1 MQLWDGSL
9 QQMCFHGCFGSRR
22 SSYLS
27 AYGFIM
33 IHMDHADC
41 WKLHF
46 NPDHSMILRFNWC
59 NKTRFMQ
66 MLLIQVWKSLF
77 WGEIREDWG
86 RSILHLRLKL
96 KAGWK
101 TFASRFVLSNIA
113 MTAMLL
119 LSLASTLFNC
129 VLAAHGFDTCQAP
142 IYTISPSFSYGSN
155 LVQLVFFPKDGE
167 HELCW
172 IIFGL
177 LFQRTNPSL
186 SMRSKD
192 NNWTVAVTGMKDA
205 NNCVRVTSIEDLGA
219 NLATPDTSTCLSA
232 TNMCL
237 VNLWISNLIFFS
249 LLDVV
254 DKWVARL
261 WTDMMHKTPSLNTQ
275 LWLPQFTS
283 LTSHVSAKLCEVRRQ
298 LQLRSSK
305 GFKTSHFQWLH
316 LWQQLCILRHSN
328 WSSHGLS
335 LKICKNHVFKSF
347 KSLHM
352 HRKHVM
358 PCVDRLLPGPNRTV
372 CATTTL

>member
-1 MQLWDGSL
+1 
-9 QQMCFHGCFGSRR
+9 
-22 SSYLS
+22 
-27 AYGFIM
+27 M
-33 IHMDHADC
+33 IHMDNADC

-46 NPDHSMILRFNWC
+46 NPDHSMILRCNWC

-66 MLLIQVWKSLF
+66 MLLIRVFKGLF
-77 WGEIREDWG
+77 WGEIREDRG

-237 VNLWISNLIFFS
+237 VNLWISNLIFFFPFGCGWQMGS
-249 LLDVV
+249 KAVNGHDAQNSESKYSALTASV
-254 DKWVARL
+254 
-261 WTDMMHKTPSLNTQ
+261 H
-275 LWLPQFTS
+275 FT
-283 LTSHVSAKLCEVRRQ
+283 HVSCFSETVWGAK
-298 LQLRSSK
+298 
-305 GFKTSHFQWLH
+305 
-316 LWQQLCILRHSN
+316 
-328 WSSHGLS
+328 
-335 LKICKNHVFKSF
+335 
-347 KSLHM
+347 
-352 HRKHVM
+352 
-358 PCVDRLLPGPNRTV
+358 
-372 CATTTL
+372 TTTTA